1 MIKLKELREKL
12 SLSQLDCEKI
22 FNIPVRT
29 WQNWE
34 EEKRKT
40 PQYVYDTL
48 INKMEEYLSILDIAK
63 DCEKI
68 LSIKCPKIKF
78 IPKKEK
84 SGVLAKVIVNNKIA
98 KKINFALDYEN
109 VYDAYFSICHEL
121 RHVYQI
127 KYNYQIF
134 EKYVEKDTDISTES
148 YNLQEA
154 EIDANAFGSLY
165 MQANF
170 GVKPLFLGYSNKV
183 KEEIDKQIENIIS
196 EIDSSEKNKSK

>member
-1 MIKLKELREKL
+1 MMRLKELREKL
-12 SLSQLDCEKI
+12 SLSQPDCEKI
-22 FNIPVRT
+22 FNIPLRT

-34 EEKRKT
+34 EGKRKT
-40 PQYVYDTL
+40 PTYVYDYL
-48 INKMEEYLSILDIAK
+48 INKMNEYLSILDIAK

-78 IPKKEK
+78 VPKKDEL
-84 SGVLAKVIVNNKIA
+84 GVLAKVVVSNKMI

-109 VYDAYFSICHEL
+109 VYDAYFAICHEL

-127 KYNYQIF
+127 KYNDHIF
-134 EKYVEKDTDISTES
+134 EKYVEKDTGISTEN

-165 MQANF
+165 MQINF
-170 GVKPLFLGYSNKV
+170 GVKPLFLGYSDKV
-183 KEEIDKQIENIIS
+183 KEEIDKQIEKITR
-196 EIDSSEKNKSK
+196 DTAK

>member
-1 MIKLKELREKL
+1 MMRLKELREKL
-12 SLSQLDCEKI
+12 SLSQPDCEKI
-22 FNIPVRT
+22 FNIPLRT

-34 EEKRKT
+34 EGKRKT
-40 PQYVYDTL
+40 PTYVYDYL
-48 INKMEEYLSILDIAK
+48 INKMNEYLSILDIAK

-78 IPKKEK
+78 VPKKDEL
-84 SGVLAKVIVNNKIA
+84 GVLAKVVVSNKMI

-109 VYDAYFSICHEL
+109 VYDAYFAICHEL

-127 KYNYQIF
+127 KYNDQIF
-134 EKYVEKDTDISTES
+134 EKYVEKDTDISTEN

-165 MQANF
+165 MQVNF
-170 GVKPLFLGYSNKV
+170 GVKPLFLGYSDKV
-183 KEEIDKQIENIIS
+183 KGKIDKQIEKITR
-196 EIDSSEKNKSK
+196 DTAK

>member
-34 EEKRKT
+34 EGKRKT
-40 PQYVYDTL
+40 PKYVYDTL
-48 INKMEEYLSILDIAK
+48 INKMEEYLSILDIAN
-63 DCEKI
+63 DLEKI
-68 LSIKCPKIKF
+68 LKIKCPKIKF
-78 IPKKEK
+78 IPKKEV
-84 SGVLAKVIVNNKIA
+84 SNIIARTIVNNKTV

-134 EKYVEKDTDISTES
+134 EKYVEKDTDISTEN

-165 MQANF
+165 MQVNF
-170 GVKPLFLGYSNKV
+170 GVKPLFLGYSDKV
-183 KEEIDKQIENIIS
+183 KGKIDKQIEKITREIS
-196 EIDSSEKNKSK
+196 FL

>member
-1 MIKLKELREKL
+1 MMRLKELREKL
-12 SLSQLDCEKI
+12 SLSQPDCEKI
-22 FNIPVRT
+22 FNIPLRT

-34 EEKRKT
+34 EGKRKT
-40 PQYVYDTL
+40 PTYVYDYL
-48 INKMEEYLSILDIAK
+48 INKMNEYLSILDIAK

-78 IPKKEK
+78 VPKKDEL
-84 SGVLAKVIVNNKIA
+84 GVLAKVVVSNKMI

-109 VYDAYFSICHEL
+109 VYDAYFAICHEL

-127 KYNYQIF
+127 KYNDQIF
-134 EKYVEKDTDISTES
+134 EKYVEKDTGISTEH

-165 MQANF
+165 MQVNF
-170 GVKPLFLGYSNKV
+170 GVKPLFLGYSDKV
-183 KEEIDKQIENIIS
+183 KGKIDKQIEKIMR
-196 EIDSSEKNKSK
+196 DTAK

>member
-1 MIKLKELREKL
+1 MMRLKELREKL
-12 SLSQLDCEKI
+12 SLSQPDCEKI
-22 FNIPVRT
+22 FNIPLRT

-34 EEKRKT
+34 EGKRKT
-40 PQYVYDTL
+40 PIYVYESL
-48 INKMEEYLSILDIAK
+48 ISKMDEYLSILDIAK

-78 IPKKEK
+78 VPKKDEL
-84 SGVLAKVIVNNKIA
+84 GVLAKVVVSNKMI

-109 VYDAYFSICHEL
+109 VYDAYFAICHEL

-127 KYNYQIF
+127 KYNDHIF
-134 EKYVEKDTDISTES
+134 EKYVEKDTGISTEN

-165 MQANF
+165 MQINF
-170 GVKPLFLGYSNKV
+170 GVKPLFLGYSDKV
-183 KEEIDKQIENIIS
+183 KGKIDKQIEKIMR
-196 EIDSSEKNKSK
+196 DTAK

>member
-1 MIKLKELREKL
+1 MMRLKELREKL
-12 SLSQLDCEKI
+12 SLSQPDCEKI
-22 FNIPVRT
+22 FNIPLRT

-34 EEKRKT
+34 EGKRKT
-40 PQYVYDTL
+40 PTYVYDYL
-48 INKMEEYLSILDIAK
+48 INKMNEYLSILDIAK

-78 IPKKEK
+78 VPKKDEL
-84 SGVLAKVIVNNKIA
+84 GVLAKVVVSNKMI

-109 VYDAYFSICHEL
+109 VYDAYFAICHEL

-127 KYNYQIF
+127 KYNDQIF
-134 EKYVEKDTDISTES
+134 EKYVEKDTGISTEH

-165 MQANF
+165 MQVNF
-170 GVKPLFLGYSNKV
+170 GVKPLFLGYSDKV
-183 KEEIDKQIENIIS
+183 KGKIDKQIEKITR
-196 EIDSSEKNKSK
+196 DTAK